1 MTAETAPAETATAP
15 AAPAT
20 FNASEYLLQAASRP
34 GGAGRTALTGPG
46 GDLSYAELA
55 ELAGQVAAGLEA
67 WGMRAEERVV
77 LFMADGPYMAAAIL
91 GAMRLGAVPVPVS
104 TMLTGT
110 ELAALLNDARARVL
124 LVSDRFAVAAE
135 AALAH
140 APGVRRVAVEAGAG
154 EGGAGEGGTGLQ
166 APSGVEVSPFEDLVA
181 AGRER
186 GGELADP
193 YLTSDDSSAL
203 WLYTSGTTGK
213 PKGAMHRHAN
223 IRHVVETYGRQV
235 LGIRP
240 DDRCY
245 SVAKLFFAYGIGNS
259 LFFPLSA
266 GATSILDPGPPTP
279 ASVAERLA
287 EYRPTLFFAVPT
299 FYAAILNAGV
309 PVEAFASVRLAVS
322 AGEPLPAELCRR
334 FTERYG
340 VEIIDG
346 IGSTECLHIFL
357 SNRPGEVR
365 PGTTG
370 TAVPGYELRIVDA
383 DGNEV
388 APGTPGSLLV
398 KGESIATGYW
408 CRTDTTR
415 KVFQGEWLR
424 TGDTY
429 VRDADGYYT
438 CLGRTGDML
447 KAGGIWVSP
456 AEVEGRLLEHPAV
469 AMVAVVGLP
478 DADGLDKPVAAV
490 VLKEGAAAE
499 PAELIDFC
507 RAGLASF
514 KRPREVLIVDKLPTT
529 PTGKLRRFAVREMA
543 ATLLNAR

>member
-1 MTAETAPAETATAP
+1 VP
-15 AAPAT
+15 
-20 FNASEYLLQAASRP
+20 
-34 GGAGRTALTGPG
+34 
-46 GDLSYAELA
+46 
-55 ELAGQVAAGLEA
+55 
-67 WGMRAEERVV
+67 RV
-77 LFMADGPYMAAAIL
+77 P
-91 GAMRLGAVPVPVS
+91 
-104 TMLTGT
+104 
-110 ELAALLNDARARVL
+110 E
-124 LVSDRFAVAAE
+124 
-135 AALAH
+135 
-140 APGVRRVAVEAGAG
+140 GVR
-154 EGGAGEGGTGLQ
+154 LD
-166 APSGVEVSPFEDLVA
+166 PFADLVA
-181 AGRER
+181 EGAAQ
-186 GGELADP
+186 GGEIREP
-193 YLTSDDSSAL
+193 YATSDDSSAL

-456 AEVEGRLLEHPAV
+456 AEVESVLVEHPDVLEA
-469 AMVAVVGLP
+469 AVVGGR
-478 DADGLDKPVAAV
+478 DADGLEVTVAFLVPRSGHDVDPA
-490 VLKEGAAAE
+490 GIDAHCRDRMAA
-499 PAELIDFC
+499 
-507 RAGLASF
+507 F
-514 KRPREVLIVDKLPTT
+514 KRPRRIEVVDQLPKTA
-529 PTGKLRRFAVREMA
+529 TGKVRRFALRERLQVLQPGGA
-543 ATLLNAR
+543 PVGAGEGG

>member
-1 MTAETAPAETATAP
+1 MTAETATAP
-15 AAPAT
+15 VPPDT
-20 FNASEYLLQAASRP
+20 FNASDYLLRAASGP
-34 GGAGRTALTGPG
+34 GGGRTALTGPA
-46 GDLSYAELA
+46 GDLSYAGLA
-55 ELAGQVAAGLEA
+55 ELAGNIAAGL
-67 WGMRAEERVV
+67 GRRGLRAEERVV
-77 LFMADGPYMAAAIL
+77 LFMADGPLMAAAIL

-104 TMLTGT
+104 TMLTGP
-110 ELAALLNDARARVL
+110 ELGALLADARARVL
-124 LVSDRFAVAAE
+124 LVSGMFAVAAE

-140 APGVRRVAVEAGAG
+140 APGVRCVAVEGDLA
-154 EGGAGEGGTGLQ
+154 EGGAVLRAPAGVRVEAFETLVGEGR
-166 APSGVEVSPFEDLVA
+166 A
-181 AGRER
+181 R
-186 GGELADP
+186 GGAPAEP
-193 YLTSDDSSAL
+193 YATSGDSSAL
-203 WLYTSGTTGK
+203 WLYTSGTTGR

-223 IRHVVETYGRQV
+223 IRHVVESYGRQV

-259 LFFPLSA
+259 LFFPLAA
-266 GATSILDPGPPTP
+266 GATAVLDPDRPTP
-279 ASVAERLA
+279 ASVAARLA

-299 FYAAILNAGV
+299 FFAAILNAGV
-309 PVEAFASVRLAVS
+309 PAEAFASVRLAVS

-357 SNRPGEVR
+357 SNRPGRVR

-370 TAVPGYELRIVDA
+370 TAVPGYELRVVDA
-383 DGNEV
+383 AGADV
-388 APGTPGSLLV
+388 RPGTPGSLLV

-408 CRTDTTR
+408 CRTAATR
-415 KVFQGEWLR
+415 QVFQGEWLR

-429 VRDADGYYT
+429 VVDEDGYYT

-469 AMVAVVGLP
+469 AMAAVVGLP
-478 DADGLDKPVAAV
+478 DADGLDKPVACV

-499 PAELIDFC
+499 PDELIAFC
-507 RAGLASF
+507 RSGLAAF
-514 KRPREVLIVDKLPTT
+514 KRPREVLVVDGLPTT
-529 PTGKLRRFAVREMA
+529 PTGKLRRFAVRELASALLA
-543 ATLLNAR
+543 AP

>member
-1 MTAETAPAETATAP
+1 MTAETATAP
-15 AAPAT
+15 VPPDT
-20 FNASEYLLQAASRP
+20 FNASDYLLRTASGP
-34 GGAGRTALTGPG
+34 GGGRAALTGPG

-55 ELAGQVAAGLEA
+55 ELAGNIASGLER
-67 WGMRAEERVV
+67 WGLRAEERVV
-77 LFMADGPYMAAAIL
+77 LFMADGPLMAAAIL

-104 TMLTGT
+104 TMLTGP
-110 ELAALLNDARARVL
+110 ELGGLLADARARVL

-135 AALAH
+135 AALTY
-140 APGVRRVAVEAGAG
+140 APGVRRVAVEGDAALRAPAG
-154 EGGAGEGGTGLQ
+154 
-166 APSGVEVSPFEDLVA
+166 VRVDPFEDLVRE
-181 AGRER
+181 GRAH
-186 GGELADP
+186 GGAPAEP
-193 YLTSDDSSAL
+193 YATSDDSSAL
-203 WLYTSGTTGK
+203 WLYTSGTTGR
-213 PKGAMHRHAN
+213 PKGAVHRHAN

-259 LFFPLSA
+259 LFFPLAA
-266 GATSILDPGPPTP
+266 GATAVLDPDRPTP
-279 ASVAERLA
+279 ASVAGRLA

-299 FYAAILNAGV
+299 FYAAILNAEV

-357 SNRPGEVR
+357 SNRPGRVR

-370 TAVPGYELRIVDA
+370 TAVPGYELRVVDA
-383 DGNEV
+383 AGADVG
-388 APGTPGSLLV
+388 PGAPGSLLV

-408 CRTDTTR
+408 CRTETTR

-429 VRDADGYYT
+429 VVDEDGYYT

-469 AMVAVVGLP
+469 AMAAVVGLP
-478 DADGLDKPVAAV
+478 DADGLDKPVACV
-490 VLKEGAAAE
+490 VLKEGATAE
-499 PAELIDFC
+499 PAELIGFC

-514 KRPREVLIVDKLPTT
+514 KRPREVLVVDRLPTT
-529 PTGKLRRFAVREMA
+529 PTGKLRRFAVRELASALLA
-543 ATLLNAR
+543 AP

>member
-1 MTAETAPAETATAP
+1 MTAETVTAP
-15 AAPAT
+15 VPPDT
-20 FNASEYLLQAASRP
+20 FNASAYLLRAAHRP
-34 GGAGRTALTGPG
+34 DAAHRLALTGPG
-46 GDLSYAELA
+46 GDLGYAGLDD
-55 ELAGQVAAGLEA
+55 LTGQVAAGLERR
-67 WGMRAEERVV
+67 GVRAEERVV
-77 LFMADGPYMAAAIL
+77 LFMADGPPMAAAIL

-104 TMLTGT
+104 TMLTGA
-110 ELAALLNDARARVL
+110 ELAALLDDARARVL
-124 LVSDRFAVAAE
+124 LVGDRFAVPAE

-140 APGVRRVAVEAGAG
+140 APGVRQVVVEGDAALRAPEGVRVD
-154 EGGAGEGGTGLQ
+154 
-166 APSGVEVSPFEDLVA
+166 SFEDLVA
-181 AGRER
+181 EGRAQ
-186 GGELADP
+186 GGELLDP
-193 YLTSDDSSAL
+193 YRTSDDSSAL
-203 WLYTSGTTGK
+203 WLYTSGTTGR

-223 IRHVVETYGRQV
+223 IRHVVETYGRQF
-235 LGIRP
+235 LGITP
-240 DDRCY
+240 EDRCY

-259 LFFPLSA
+259 LFFPLA
-266 GATSILDPGPPTP
+266 VGATAILDPDRPTP
-279 ASVAERLA
+279 ASVAQRLA

-299 FYAAILNAGV
+299 FYAAILNADV
-309 PVEAFASVRLAVS
+309 PAEAFASVRLAVS

-334 FTERYG
+334 FTGKYG

-357 SNRPGEVR
+357 SNRPGRVR

-370 TAVPGYELRIVDA
+370 TAVPGYELRVVDDHGA
-383 DGNEV
+383 DVE
-388 APGTPGSLLV
+388 PGTPGSLLV

-415 KVFQGEWLR
+415 QVFQGEWLR

-429 VRDADGYYT
+429 VVDGDGYYT

-469 AMVAVVGLP
+469 SMAAVVGLP
-478 DADGLDKPVAAV
+478 DADGLDKPIACV
-490 VLKEGAAAE
+490 VLKEGTSAE
-499 PAELIDFC
+499 PEELIGFC

-529 PTGKLRRFAVREMA
+529 PTGKLRRFAVRELA
-543 ATLLNAR
+543 ATLLGP

>member
-1 MTAETAPAETATAP
+1 MTAETATADTATAP
-15 AAPAT
+15 AAPDT
-20 FNASEYLLQAASRP
+20 FNASDYLLQPAFHP
-34 GGAGRTALTGPG
+34 DTAGRTALSGPG
-46 GDLSYAELA
+46 GDLSYGELA
-55 ELAGQVAAGLEA
+55 DLAGHIAAGLES
-67 WGMRAEERVV
+67 WGTRAEERVV
-77 LFMADGPYMAAAIL
+77 LFMADGPLMAAAIL

-104 TMLTGT
+104 TMLTGA

-124 LVSDRFAVAAE
+124 LVSGHFAVAAE

-140 APGVRRVAVEAGAG
+140 APGVRNVAVEAV
-154 EGGAGEGGTGLQ
+154 EGGAAEGSAGLQ
-166 APSGVEVSPFEDLVA
+166 APPGVRVSPFDDLVQ

-186 GGELADP
+186 GGKPTEP

-235 LGIRP
+235 LGITP
-240 DDRCY
+240 EDRCY

-266 GATSILDPGPPTP
+266 GATTILDPDRPTP
-279 ASVAERLA
+279 ASVAERLV

-299 FYAAILNAGV
+299 FFAAILNADV
-309 PVEAFASVRLAVS
+309 PAEAFASVRLAVS

-334 FTERYG
+334 FTARYG

-383 DGNEV
+383 DGADV
-388 APGTPGSLLV
+388 PPGTPGSLLV

-408 CRTDTTR
+408 CRTGTTR

-429 VRDADGYYT
+429 VRDEDGYYT

-469 AMVAVVGLP
+469 AMAAVVGLP

-499 PAELIDFC
+499 PAELIGFC

-529 PTGKLRRFAVREMA
+529 PTGKLRRFAVRELA
-543 ATLLNAR
+543 ATLLNTP

>member
-1 MTAETAPAETATAP
+1 MTAETATAP
-15 AAPAT
+15 VPPDM
-20 FNASEYLLQAASRP
+20 FNASEYLLRAARRP
-34 GGAGRTALTGPG
+34 DTAARTALTGPG
-46 GDLSYAELA
+46 GDLGYAGLDD
-55 ELAGQVAAGLEA
+55 LAGQVAAGLERR
-67 WGMRAEERVV
+67 GVRAEERVV
-77 LFMADGPYMAAAIL
+77 LFMADGPPMAAAIL

-104 TMLTGT
+104 TMLTGA
-110 ELAALLNDARARVL
+110 ELAALLDDARARIL
-124 LVSDRFAVAAE
+124 LVSDRFAVPAE

-140 APGVRRVAVEAGAG
+140 APGVRRVVVEGDAAVRAP
-154 EGGAGEGGTGLQ
+154 EGVKVG
-166 APSGVEVSPFEDLVA
+166 SFEDLVA
-181 AGRER
+181 EGRAQ
-186 GGELADP
+186 GGELLDP
-193 YLTSDDSSAL
+193 YRTSEDSSAL

-235 LGIRP
+235 LGITP
-240 DDRCY
+240 EDRCY

-259 LFFPLSA
+259 LFFPLAA
-266 GATSILDPGPPTP
+266 GATAILDPDRPTP
-279 ASVAERLA
+279 ASVARRLA

-299 FYAAILNAGV
+299 FYAAILNADV

-334 FTERYG
+334 FTSRYG

-357 SNRPGEVR
+357 SNRPGRVR

-370 TAVPGYELRIVDA
+370 TAVPGYELRVVDA
-383 DGNEV
+383 DGADVE
-388 APGTPGSLLV
+388 PGTPGSLLV

-415 KVFQGEWLR
+415 QVFQGEWLR

-429 VRDADGYYT
+429 VVDDDGYYT

-469 AMVAVVGLP
+469 SMAAVVGLP
-478 DADGLDKPVAAV
+478 DADGLDKPVACV
-490 VLKEGAAAE
+490 VLKEGTSAE
-499 PAELIDFC
+499 PGELIDFC
-507 RAGLASF
+507 RAGLASY

-529 PTGKLRRFAVREMA
+529 PTGKLRRFAVRELA
-543 ATLLNAR
+543 ATLLNP